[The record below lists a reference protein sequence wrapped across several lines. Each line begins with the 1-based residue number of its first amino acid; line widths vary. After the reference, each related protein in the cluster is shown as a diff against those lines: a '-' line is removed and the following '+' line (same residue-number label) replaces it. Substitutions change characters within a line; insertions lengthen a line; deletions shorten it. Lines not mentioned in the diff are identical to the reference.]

1 MLTKE
6 ALDALGAETAEG
18 IARCVDNEEFYLK
31 LVKKVLE
38 QDDLDQLRAA
48 VESGDLDAAFER
60 AHAMKGA
67 FGNLALTSLF
77 EQASAMT
84 EELRSRN
91 NIDYSVYVDQL
102 SETLDKYRELL

>member
-18 IARCVDNEEFYLK
+18 IARCVNNEEFYLK

-67 FGNLALTSLF
+67 LGNLALTSLF

>member
-1 MLTKE
+1 
-6 ALDALGAETAEG
+6 
-18 IARCVDNEEFYLK
+18 
-31 LVKKVLE
+31 
-38 QDDLDQLRAA
+38 
-48 VESGDLDAAFER
+48 
-60 AHAMKGA
+60 MKGA